1 MSVFRCPFCNQPA
14 HPIDVHG
21 HVQCSRCGQ
30 NVDPCCGGEQA
41 CNTEAL
47 AEPARA
53 PRRTRTGINV

>member
-1 MSVFRCPFCNQPA
+1 MPTQWRCPFCHQTA

-41 CNTEAL
+41 CPTAESTERVSHPL
-47 AEPARA
+47 ATTA
-53 PRRTRTGINV
+53 